1 MKTAIFFVS
10 LAMTGAGASQP
21 TVLQAG
27 EADALAFSCL
37 SQSQALFVAGIA
49 AGTQSPNATA
59 AEKLTQ
65 ISNTCRSAHQS
76 LSAEGHPCLPAIAGM
91 EDLSLELANV
101 YAGRT
106 SIADA
111 DLSASDGKDGS
122 SDHAEDETENGDLC
136 EARLSA
142 LESQSQ

>member
-10 LAMTGAGASQP
+10 LVMTTGGTSQP
-21 TVLQAG
+21 AASQAG

-49 AGTQSPNATA
+49 AGTQSPNANA

-65 ISNTCRSAHQS
+65 ISNVCGSAHES
-76 LSAEGHPCLPAIAGM
+76 LSAEGHPCLTAIAGM
-91 EDLSLELANV
+91 QGLSLELANV

-106 SIADA
+106 SLADF
-111 DLSASDGKDGS
+111 SARDGEDGS
-122 SDHAEDETENGDLC
+122 SDHAEDENENGDLC